1 MFAAKTFITKVPIQ
15 KIISFKFNPSH
26 LAMNDFL
33 EKANFLKKKSS
44 CAESMLKEVKSSKPI
59 SSSSSYFLT
68 LKEYWRLLLDTN
80 STQLWIAGFK

>member
-44 CAESMLKEVKSSKPI
+44 CAEIMDKEVKSSKPI

-68 LKEYWRLLLDTN
+68 LKVLATLIGHE
-80 STQLWIAGFK
+80 